1 VNLYY
6 IYYFFMSKLFVRIN
20 GLDRNMPPAERVE
33 LIKKIFVSVY
43 PEITDES
50 VQLIADKEYGGYRNF
65 CFVTCESDQVGPI
78 SEALDGQEVEGYQLT
93 VNEAEPP
100 REKKP
105 FDRNSPRPS
114 YGGGASRG
122 GSTGGSRG
130 GYSNDRSSGN
140 GGGSRG
146 GNGGYSSNRY

>member
-1 VNLYY
+1 
-6 IYYFFMSKLFVRIN
+6 MSKLFVRIN

-33 LIKKIFVSVY
+33 LIKKIFVSVF

-65 CFVTCESDQVGPI
+65 CFVTCSDDQVGHI

-105 FDRNSPRPS
+105 FDRNAPRPS

-122 GSTGGSRG
+122 GSVGGASRG